1 MTDASIKSCTGKIN
15 ISIPCPPPYKKIV
28 WDFTKSD
35 HVAIRNSITGLDWP
49 SIFHGLNPN
58 QTAEEFTNKIYLI
71 IETYVPNKVMVFNDK
86 DPPWITK
93 DVKVAIKR
101 KHRVF
106 LKF

>member
-1 MTDASIKSCTGKIN
+1 MISLMFLLRVVILSMTDASIKSCTGKIN

-58 QTAEEFTNKIYLI
+58 QNGGGIY
-71 IETYVPNKVMVFNDK
+71 
-86 DPPWITK
+86 
-93 DVKVAIKR
+93 
-101 KHRVF
+101 
-106 LKF
+106 